1 MFFCFVF
8 VFVFVFLTKA
18 PECTSS
24 FLFFFLFFFWGGG
37 GGWVERKI
45 KWNRISEF
53 ELKSSC
59 PPFPEQIRNKTPVD
73 VNAGG

>member
-1 MFFCFVF
+1 MYFCFVF
-8 VFVFVFLTKA
+8 VFVFFLTKV

-24 FLFFFLFFFWGGG
+24 FLFFFFFFWGGG
-37 GGWVERKI
+37 GGVRKI